1 MEPYLYMVIEIII
14 CFILSFI
21 LVLYYSRRGT
31 NPLALLTAA
40 ITWSLNFILIIFIP
54 YDIYYTYSGKKNE
67 EIENLLT
74 IGYQLSYWILFF
86 CSWIFIPLM
95 QEYEDS
101 GDFTKKKKFIRSIKN
116 NLIFYL
122 ILGLISL
129 SLLIA
134 GFILWKKKT
143 EEQEVNVFIVFLYEL
158 ANFSYFI
165 GLLLFYFL
173 FAYSITT
180 LPKKIYHKIDY
191 NYQVKYLEWRVIDLK
206 NKLEKIKKELVDDGY
221 LLQSTLEYFQ
231 IKKRVNKSMIIEE
244 DQIINEDESNVSEK
258 NVFSSSILTDYASV
272 IKERYD
278 YLYDNA
284 KVFDIVLKKNTV
296 DNDKEPLKSVEELI
310 KLNRKINKNEW
321 DDLRIQIRIR
331 NLYKHWIT
339 YSTVLQELDVPNE
352 NNIEIVSNVK
362 NEELIQGENT
372 NADYHKEN
380 NIEQEFIPL
389 KNMPKLKMWYYI
401 YLKRPLSYVYLALVV
416 SGSILALV
424 SQIGSVFDQSLYGW
438 IVRKVIEGDLGI
450 VGLHF
455 FIMIPIIF
463 LFVMSIYTFFKLNIS
478 GYFYMY
484 KNRQTDSVSLMY
496 FSTNLCRIS
505 FSICL
510 SFILNINVSFDKPEG
525 EPKPITKIE
534 EILGLIKKESD
545 KLDKS
550 DKSDEKKSK
559 ELFNPTEA
567 YFTVFQYCPIILG
580 ILVLILILRI
590 PQRIAKK
597 CGKSIFQIESD
608 ESMNEI
614 KEGHDYFME
623 INEKYKGEL
632 IPQEKLSLPKDKY
645 NN

>member
-1 MEPYLYMVIEIII
+1 MEPHLYMVIEIII
-14 CFILSFI
+14 CFLLSFI
-21 LVLYYSRRGT
+21 LVFYYTRRGT
-31 NPLALLTAA
+31 NPLAILTAA

-54 YDIYYTYSGKKNE
+54 YDIYYTYSGIKDDNIKT
-67 EIENLLT
+67 LLI

-129 SLLIA
+129 ALLIA
-134 GFILWKKKT
+134 GFFVWKRI
-143 EEQEVNVFIVFLYEL
+143 EGNQGVNVFILFLYEL

-165 GLLLFYFL
+165 GLLLYYFL

-191 NYQVKYLEWRVIDLK
+191 NYQVKYLEWRAIDLK

-244 DQIINEDESNVSEK
+244 NQIINEDESSNVSEK
-258 NVFSSSILTDYASV
+258 NVFSSSILTDYAPV

-339 YSTVLQELDVPNE
+339 YYTVLLELDDPNE
-352 NNIEIVSNVK
+352 YNIEIVSNIK
-362 NEELIQGENT
+362 NEELIQGENE
-372 NADYHKEN
+372 NVDYHRE

-389 KNMPKLKMWYYI
+389 KNMSKLKMWYYI

-424 SQIGSVFDQSLYGW
+424 SQIGSVFGKSLYGI
-438 IVRKVIEGDLGI
+438 IVIKVIENDLGI

-510 SFILNINVSFDKPEG
+510 SFILNISYSFEESEEK
-525 EPKPITKIE
+525 PKPITKIE
-534 EILGLIKKESD
+534 EILGLIKEEESD
-545 KLDKS
+545 EEN
-550 DKSDEKKSK
+550 EKK
-559 ELFNPTEA
+559 FNPTKI
-567 YFTVFQYCPIILG
+567 YFKAFQLCPIILG
-580 ILVLILILRI
+580 ILVLILILKI

-645 NN
+645 ND

>member
-1 MEPYLYMVIEIII
+1 M
-14 CFILSFI
+14 
-21 LVLYYSRRGT
+21 
-31 NPLALLTAA
+31 
-40 ITWSLNFILIIFIP
+40 
-54 YDIYYTYSGKKNE
+54 
-67 EIENLLT
+67 
-74 IGYQLSYWILFF
+74 
-86 CSWIFIPLM
+86 
-95 QEYEDS
+95 
-101 GDFTKKKKFIRSIKN
+101 
-116 NLIFYL
+116 
-122 ILGLISL
+122 
-129 SLLIA
+129 
-134 GFILWKKKT
+134 
-143 EEQEVNVFIVFLYEL
+143 
-158 ANFSYFI
+158 
-165 GLLLFYFL
+165 
-173 FAYSITT
+173 
-180 LPKKIYHKIDY
+180 
-191 NYQVKYLEWRVIDLK
+191 EWRAIDLK

-258 NVFSSSILTDYASV
+258 NVFSSSILTDYATV

-339 YSTVLQELDVPNE
+339 YSTVLLELDDPNE
-352 NNIEIVSNVK
+352 NNIEIVSNIK
-362 NEELIQGENT
+362 NEELIQGENA
-372 NADYHKEN
+372 NVDYHREN
-380 NIEQEFIPL
+380 NEQELIPL
-389 KNMPKLKMWYYI
+389 KNMSNLKKWYYI
-401 YLKRPLSYVYLALVV
+401 YLKRPLSYAYLALVV
-416 SGSILALV
+416 LGSILALV
-424 SQIGSVFDQSLYGW
+424 SQIGSVRDVSFYGM
-438 IVRKVIEGDLGI
+438 IVKAVIEGDLGI

-455 FIMIPIIF
+455 FIMVPIIF

-510 SFILNINVSFDKPEG
+510 SFILNINVAFNKSNE
-525 EPKPITKIE
+525 KPITKIE
-534 EILGLIKKESD
+534 EILGLVRKEISNED
-545 KLDKS
+545 NKD
-550 DKSDEKKSK
+550 DRETII
-559 ELFNPTEA
+559 NPTEA
-567 YFTVFQYCPIILG
+567 YFIVFKHCPIILG
-580 ILVLILILRI
+580 IFVLILILRI

-632 IPQEKLSLPKDKY
+632 IPEEKLSLPKDKY
-645 NN
+645 SN

>member
-1 MEPYLYMVIEIII
+1 MEPHLYMVIEIII

-21 LVLYYSRRGT
+21 LVFYYTRRGT

-54 YDIYYTYSGKKNE
+54 YDIYYAYSGKKD
-67 EIENLLT
+67 ENIKTLL
-74 IGYQLSYWILFF
+74 IFGYQLSYWILFF

-129 SLLIA
+129 ALLVA
-134 GFILWKKKT
+134 GFFVWKKI
-143 EEQEVNVFIVFLYEL
+143 EGNQGVNVFILFLYEL

-165 GLLLFYFL
+165 GLLLYYFL

-180 LPKKIYHKIDY
+180 LPKKIYYKIDY
-191 NYQVKYLEWRVIDLK
+191 NYQVKYLEWRAIDLK
-206 NKLEKIKKELVDDGY
+206 NKLEKIKKDLVDDGY

-244 DQIINEDESNVSEK
+244 DQIINEDESSNVSEK
-258 NVFSSSILTDYASV
+258 NVFSSSILTDYAPV

-339 YSTVLQELDVPNE
+339 YSTVLMELDIPNE
-352 NNIEIVSNVK
+352 SNIEIVSNIK
-362 NEELIQGENT
+362 NEELIQGEKENV
-372 NADYHKEN
+372 DYHRE

-389 KNMPKLKMWYYI
+389 KNMSNLKKWYYI
-401 YLKRPLSYVYLALVV
+401 YLNRPLSYVYLALVV

-424 SQIGSVFDQSLYGW
+424 SQIGSMFNASLYGK
-438 IVRKVIEGDLGI
+438 IVKAVIEGDLGI

-510 SFILNINVSFDKPEG
+510 SFILTIKSEFDKSDEI
-525 EPKPITKIE
+525 PITKIE
-534 EILGLIKKESD
+534 EILGLVIKE
-545 KLDKS
+545 KS
-550 DKSDEKKSK
+550 DG
-559 ELFNPTEA
+559 FNPTEM
-567 YFTVFQYCPIILG
+567 YFKVFHFCPIILG
-580 ILVLILILRI
+580 FLVLILILRI
-590 PQRIAKK
+590 PQRIAKI

-632 IPQEKLSLPKDKY
+632 IPEEKLSLPKDKY
-645 NN
+645 N

>member
-1 MEPYLYMVIEIII
+1 V
-14 CFILSFI
+14 
-21 LVLYYSRRGT
+21 
-31 NPLALLTAA
+31 
-40 ITWSLNFILIIFIP
+40 
-54 YDIYYTYSGKKNE
+54 
-67 EIENLLT
+67 
-74 IGYQLSYWILFF
+74 
-86 CSWIFIPLM
+86 
-95 QEYEDS
+95 
-101 GDFTKKKKFIRSIKN
+101 
-116 NLIFYL
+116 
-122 ILGLISL
+122 
-129 SLLIA
+129 A
-134 GFILWKKKT
+134 GFFVWKKI
-143 EEQEVNVFIVFLYEL
+143 EGNQGVNVFILFLYEL

-165 GLLLFYFL
+165 GLLLYYFL

-180 LPKKIYHKIDY
+180 LPKKIYYKIDY
-191 NYQVKYLEWRVIDLK
+191 NYQVKYLEWRAIDLK
-206 NKLEKIKKELVDDGY
+206 NKLEKIKKDLVDDGY

-244 DQIINEDESNVSEK
+244 DQIINEDESSNVSEK
-258 NVFSSSILTDYASV
+258 NVFSSSILTDYAPV

-339 YSTVLQELDVPNE
+339 YSTVLMELDIPNE
-352 NNIEIVSNVK
+352 SNIEIVSNIK
-362 NEELIQGENT
+362 NEELIQGENE
-372 NADYHKEN
+372 NVDYHKE

-389 KNMPKLKMWYYI
+389 KNMSNLKKWYYI

-424 SQIGSVFDQSLYGW
+424 SQIGSMFNASLYGK
-438 IVRKVIEGDLGI
+438 IVKAVIEGDLGI

-510 SFILNINVSFDKPEG
+510 SFILTIKSEFDKSDEI
-525 EPKPITKIE
+525 PITKIE
-534 EILGLIKKESD
+534 EILGLVIKE
-545 KLDKS
+545 KS
-550 DKSDEKKSK
+550 DG
-559 ELFNPTEA
+559 FNPTEM
-567 YFTVFQYCPIILG
+567 YFKVFHFCPIILG
-580 ILVLILILRI
+580 FLVLILILRI
-590 PQRIAKK
+590 PQRIAKI

-632 IPQEKLSLPKDKY
+632 IPEEKLSIPKDKY
-645 NN
+645 N

>member
-1 MEPYLYMVIEIII
+1 MEPHLYMVIEIII

-21 LVLYYSRRGT
+21 LVFYYTRRGT

-54 YDIYYTYSGKKNE
+54 YDIYYAYSGKKD
-67 EIENLLT
+67 ENIQTLLN

-101 GDFTKKKKFIRSIKN
+101 GDFTKRKKFIRSIKN

-129 SLLIA
+129 ALLIG
-134 GFILWKKKT
+134 GFFWWKNEN
-143 EEQEVNVFIVFLYEL
+143 EEQGVNVFILFLYEL

-165 GLLLFYFL
+165 GLLLYYFL

-180 LPKKIYHKIDY
+180 LPKKIYYKIDY
-191 NYQVKYLEWRVIDLK
+191 NYQVKYLEWRAIDLK
-206 NKLEKIKKELVDDGY
+206 NKLEKIKKDLVDDGY

-244 DQIINEDESNVSEK
+244 DQIINEDESSNVSEK
-258 NVFSSSILTDYASV
+258 NVFSSSILTDYAPV

-331 NLYKHWIT
+331 NLYKRWIT
-339 YSTVLQELDVPNE
+339 YSTVLQELDIPNE
-352 NNIEIVSNVK
+352 NNIEIVSNIK
-362 NEELIQGENT
+362 NEELIQGENE
-372 NADYHKEN
+372 NVDYHKE

-389 KNMPKLKMWYYI
+389 KNMSKLKMWYYI
-401 YLKRPLSYVYLALVV
+401 YLNRPLSYVYLALVV

-424 SQIGSVFDQSLYGW
+424 SQIGSVFGKSLYGM
-438 IVRKVIEGDLGI
+438 IVKKVIESDLGI

-510 SFILNINVSFDKPEG
+510 SFILNINDSFDEPEG
-525 EPKPITKIE
+525 KPKPITKIE
-534 EILGLIKKESD
+534 EILGLIKEEESD
-545 KLDKS
+545 
-550 DKSDEKKSK
+550 EENKKK
-559 ELFNPTEA
+559 FNPTKL
-567 YFTVFQYCPIILG
+567 YFEIFQFCPIILG

-645 NN
+645 ND